1 MSRVWAMFFFDIYKK
16 KCFFYWRILFDIKVK
31 LYQDSPLQSPAASI
45 WRLHQAPSS
54 RTRALALCAW
64 PGPIWWSWS
73 GPCHRHSDA
82 SDPAGSVVFSWLHG
96 TFWDQKIIC
105 SCSVVCKCK
114 LNLDIRAFTRK
125 KVSQKKNRRHTPI
138 AKILGFIE

>member
-1 MSRVWAMFFFDIYKK
+1 MLGLAQYDEAGQDHAVGIVVLQIQQVLLSFLDYMV
-16 KCFFYWRILFDIKVK
+16 LSEIK
-31 LYQDSPLQSPAASI
+31 
-45 WRLHQAPSS
+45 RL
-54 RTRALALCAW
+54 L
-64 PGPIWWSWS
+64 
-73 GPCHRHSDA
+73 
-82 SDPAGSVVFSWLHG
+82 
-96 TFWDQKIIC
+96 C